1 MGTPLTLKYT
11 SSSLQTNHWTAL
23 HVLDWS
29 NLPFMSTEYKPQTH
43 DALSK
48 ATPIIRLKHRLK
60 QSFLVRFGKQKAHI
74 TKQRCCWMNST
85 LLLTSSAIFSTSA
98 ALFAWYGIWASEQTV
113 KILSHHL
120 FRAQNSERNLCELL
134 PHKWI
139 WRTNI
144 KQTSVIITAERLVRW
159 SSCSIWAFP
168 RTVNRPWPVRY
179 ASNILPSR
187 NSYDTHHKMSHLKP
201 LSGPSSDPS
210 YKEPTISWAFPPFPV
225 TIES

>member
-1 MGTPLTLKYT
+1 MPCEKLHPSPDLTQLNRASWSDLESRKHT
-11 SSSLQTNHWTAL
+11 SQNKGAAGWIQPCYWQAL
-23 HVLDWS
+23 LFSPRVLPYLLDMVS
-29 NLPFMSTEYKPQTH
+29 AHS
-43 DALSK
+43 
-48 ATPIIRLKHRLK
+48 HR
-60 QSFLVRFGKQKAHI
+60 
-74 TKQRCCWMNST
+74 
-85 LLLTSSAIFSTSA
+85 
-98 ALFAWYGIWASEQTV
+98 V

-120 FRAQNSERNLCELL
+120 FWAKNSERNLCELL

-139 WRTNI
+139 WRTNV

-201 LSGPSSDPS
+201 LPGPSDPS
-210 YKEPTISWAFPPFPV
+210 YKKPTISWAFPPFPV

>member
-1 MGTPLTLKYT
+1 MPCQKLHPSPDLMLTLTELLGQIWKAESTHHKTKVLLDEFQPCYWQVLLF
-11 SSSLQTNHWTAL
+11 SPQVLPYLLDMVSAHL
-23 HVLDWS
+23 H
-29 NLPFMSTEYKPQTH
+29 
-43 DALSK
+43 
-48 ATPIIRLKHRLK
+48 R
-60 QSFLVRFGKQKAHI
+60 
-74 TKQRCCWMNST
+74 
-85 LLLTSSAIFSTSA
+85 
-98 ALFAWYGIWASEQTV
+98 V

-120 FRAQNSERNLCELL
+120 FWAKNSERNLCELL

-139 WRTNI
+139 WRTNV

-187 NSYDTHHKMSHLKP
+187 NSYETHHKMSHLKP
-201 LSGPSSDPS
+201 LPGPSDPS
-210 YKEPTISWAFPPFPV
+210 YQKPTISSAFPPFPV

>member
-1 MGTPLTLKYT
+1 MK
-11 SSSLQTNHWTAL
+11 
-23 HVLDWS
+23 
-29 NLPFMSTEYKPQTH
+29 
-43 DALSK
+43 
-48 ATPIIRLKHRLK
+48 
-60 QSFLVRFGKQKAHI
+60 
-74 TKQRCCWMNST
+74 ST

-98 ALFAWYGIWASEQTV
+98 ALFAWYGICAFAQTV

-120 FRAQNSERNLCELL
+120 FWAQNSERNLCELL

-144 KQTSVIITAERLVRW
+144 KQTSVIITAERFVRW

-187 NSYDTHHKMSHLKP
+187 NSYDTHHKKSHLKP
-201 LSGPSSDPS
+201 LPGPSSDPS
-210 YKEPTISWAFPPFPV
+210 YKKPTISCVYWIVASLPAVIYCWERPQTQFWYNLWLFAKGMGLAIPISSKDSATSREVRTWHMLHQLLYLP
-225 TIES
+225 